1 MGVRQGPGGVMT
13 TERTA
18 SMEDY
23 LEAIAKLRE
32 EEAEVRVTQ
41 ISRRLGVKKP
51 SVTAALHKLAEDGL
65 VKHQRYG
72 HVELTGKGT
81 MIAEEVMRRHD
92 ILFRFLSEVL
102 GVDDDRAQEDACRV
116 EHSLSPTSLER
127 LAKFVEF
134 LLTCPRGEP
143 LWQREFKYYVQHGE
157 RDQEVMARCLGGECQ
172 SGGTF
177 RLDPER

>member
-1 MGVRQGPGGVMT
+1 MT
-13 TERTA
+13 SERTA

-32 EEAEVRVTQ
+32 EDSEVRVTQ

-72 HVELTGKGT
+72 HVELTGKGA

-92 ILFRFLSEVL
+92 ILFRFLSEIL
-102 GVDDDRAQEDACRV
+102 GVDSDRAEEDACRV

-127 LAKFVEF
+127 LAEFVEF
-134 LLTCPRGEP
+134 ALTCPRGEP
-143 LWQREFKYYVQHGE
+143 LWQRGFKHYIQYGE
-157 RDQEVMARCLGGECQ
+157 RDQGVVARCLGGECQ
-172 SGGTF
+172 SGRGP
-177 RLDPER
+177 RLDPEE